1 MSLKKSAFI
10 IASLSLFF
18 NLFAE
23 QALTMKIGP
32 VWPQDLLDNEK
43 STAWNAS
50 FQNGY
55 IVDRKICFGAGV
67 DFMWN
72 VRSKERETSE
82 NALVIEEKRKM
93 LSFPL
98 FGFVTLTPFPDL
110 LIYPAITGQ
119 VGFNTVYFS
128 HDSLDPGDEIH
139 TENEWYIGVTGKV
152 AADAMYNMGE
162 DAAIL
167 IGVEYQ
173 WSKPSRV
180 PKDNTFKDMRG
191 VGIRAGFRAIF

>member
-1 MSLKKSAFI
+1 MA
-10 IASLSLFF
+10 LSLFA
-18 NLFAE
+18 NVFAE

-43 STAWNAS
+43 STAWSAS

-72 VRSKERETSE
+72 VLSKERESSE
-82 NALVIEEKRKM
+82 NALLIEDKKRM

-128 HDSLDPGDEIH
+128 HDSSDLEGNLQ

-180 PKDNTFKDMRG
+180 PKDDNEKGLVIKDMRG